1 MQNNNSNPPQFLFSN
16 AIGVTITSTGITIPT
31 YQQILSALQNLM
43 MSIYGND
50 IILDDSTMDGQL
62 IGILAEAFNQSNNT
76 AVQIYN
82 GFSPTYAQGSYLDAL
97 VQINGL
103 QRKSASYST
112 VEVVLQGEGNTVIE
126 SGIVSDSQGN
136 QWMLPDSVSIPE
148 SGTITVTATA
158 QNIGSVYSDPNSITT
173 IVTPFAGWQS
183 VNNPNASNMGE
194 ASESDASLRQRQ
206 AISQELPNQTIAQ
219 GLQAGILT
227 LPNVTYCQV
236 YCNNTDSTDNNNI
249 PAHCISVVVGGGDT
263 QSIAQTIANKKTL
276 GCGTYG
282 ETSVTLSDG
291 SVIQFQP
298 QKYIWF
304 RIVVNIQPTINYNDN
319 IGYAIQQ
326 AIYNYI
332 NNADIGSTIWLSKIQ
347 AVANV
352 SIADGGEEYIVA
364 SVTMGWSDSETGD
377 VTQGTSNATLTYYEV
392 AQTEL
397 SMITINVGEIIS

>member
-1 MQNNNSNPPQFLFSN
+1 MTQETQTSFTGQAS
-16 AIGVTITSTGITIPT
+16 VTINENGISTQT
-31 YQQILSALQNLM
+31 YQQLLATFKGM
-43 MSIYGND
+43 MTQIFGTD
-50 IILDDSTMDGQL
+50 IVLDNSTMDGQL
-62 IGILAEAFNQSNNT
+62 VGILCQAFQQANN
-76 AVQIYN
+76 AMVKIFS
-82 GFSPTYAQGSYLDAL
+82 GFSPSNAQGAYLDSL
-97 VQINGL
+97 VAINGL
-103 QRKSASYST
+103 TRLPASYST
-112 VEVVLQGEGNTVIE
+112 VDVVISGVANTQITDGVIA
-126 SGIVSDSQGN
+126 DTNNN
-136 QWMLPDSVSIPE
+136 QWNLPVNVTIPE
-148 SGTITVTATA
+148 SGSITVTATA
-158 QNIGSVYSDPNSITT
+158 QESGAIYASPNSVTT
-173 IVTPFAGWQS
+173 ILTPFSGWQS
-183 VNNPNASNMGE
+183 VTNPNASNTGNP
-194 ASESDASLRQRQ
+194 AESDASLRQRQ

-219 GLQAGILT
+219 GLQAAILT
-227 LPNVTYCQV
+227 LPNVTYCQIF
-236 YCNNTDSTDNNNI
+236 CNNTDSTDSNNI
-249 PAHCISVVVGGGDT
+249 PPHCISVVVGGGDT

-332 NNADIGSTIWLSKIQ
+332 NNANIGSTIWLSKIQ

-377 VTQGTSNATLTYYEV
+377 VTQGTATATLKYYEV
-392 AQTEL
+392 AQTEV
-397 SMITINVGEIIS
+397 SMITINVGDIIS

>member
-1 MQNNNSNPPQFLFSN
+1 MTQETQTTFTGQAS
-16 AIGVTITSTGITIPT
+16 VTINENGISTQTFQELLATFKGMMT
-31 YQQILSALQNLM
+31 QIF
-43 MSIYGND
+43 GND
-50 IILDDSTMDGQL
+50 IVLDNSTMDGQL
-62 IGILAEAFNQSNNT
+62 VGILCEAFQQANN
-76 AVQIYN
+76 AMIEIFN
-82 GFSPTYAQGSYLDAL
+82 GFSPSNAQGAYLDSL
-97 VQINGL
+97 VAINGL
-103 QRKSASYST
+103 TRLPASYST
-112 VEVVLQGEGNTVIE
+112 VEVVISGEANTQITKGVIA
-126 SGIVSDSQGN
+126 DTNNN
-136 QWMLPDSVSIPE
+136 QWNLPATVTIPA
-148 SGTITVTATA
+148 SGSITVTATA
-158 QNIGSVYSDPNSITT
+158 QVSGAVYASPNSVTT
-173 IVTPFAGWQS
+173 IVTPFSGWQS
-183 VNNPNASNMGE
+183 VTNPNASNTG
-194 ASESDASLRQRQ
+194 APAESDASLRQRQ

-219 GLQAGILT
+219 GLQAAILT
-227 LPNVTYCQV
+227 LPNVTYCQI
-236 YCNNTDSTDNNNI
+236 YCNNTDNTDNNNI
-249 PAHCISVVVGGGDT
+249 PAHCISVVVGGGET

-332 NNADIGSTIWLSKIQ
+332 NNADIGTTIWLSKIQ

-352 SIADGGEEYIVA
+352 SIANGGEEYIVA

-377 VTQGTSNATLTYYEV
+377 VTQGTTNATLTYYEV

-397 SMITINVGEIIS
+397 SMITINVGDIIS

>member
-1 MQNNNSNPPQFLFSN
+1 MMQETQTSFTGQAS
-16 AIGVTITSTGITIPT
+16 VTINENGISTQT
-31 YQQILSALQNLM
+31 YQQLLATFKGM
-43 MSIYGND
+43 MTQIFGTD
-50 IILDDSTMDGQL
+50 IVLDNSTMDGQL
-62 IGILAEAFNQSNNT
+62 VGILCQAFQQANN
-76 AVQIYN
+76 AMVKIFS
-82 GFSPTYAQGSYLDAL
+82 GFSPSNAQGEYLDSL
-97 VQINGL
+97 VAINGL
-103 QRKSASYST
+103 ERLPASYST
-112 VEVVLQGEGNTVIE
+112 VEVIISGEANTQITA
-126 SGIVSDSQGN
+126 GIVADTNNN
-136 QWMLPDSVSIPE
+136 QWNLPATVTIPA
-148 SGTITVTATA
+148 SGSITVTATA
-158 QNIGSVYSDPNSITT
+158 QESGAVYASPNSVTT
-173 IVTPFAGWQS
+173 IVTPFSGWQS
-183 VNNPNASNMGE
+183 VTNPNASNTGTPAE
-194 ASESDASLRQRQ
+194 TDASLRQRQ

-236 YCNNTDSTDNNNI
+236 YCNNTDSTDGNNI

-263 QSIAQTIANKKTL
+263 QSIAQMIANKKTL

-291 SVIQFQP
+291 SIIQFQP

-326 AIYNYI
+326 AVYNYI

-352 SIADGGEEYIVA
+352 SIADGGEEYIVS
-364 SVTMGWSDSETGD
+364 SVTMGWSDDKTGE
-377 VTQGTSNATLTYYEV
+377 VTQGTTNATLTYYEV

-397 SMITINVGEIIS
+397 SMITINVGDIIS

>member
-1 MQNNNSNPPQFLFSN
+1 MTQETQTTFTGQAS
-16 AIGVTITSTGITIPT
+16 VTINENGISTQTFQELLATFKGMMT
-31 YQQILSALQNLM
+31 QIF
-43 MSIYGND
+43 GND
-50 IILDDSTMDGQL
+50 IVLDNSTMDGQL
-62 IGILAEAFNQSNNT
+62 VGILCKAFQQANN
-76 AVQIYN
+76 AMVEIFS
-82 GFSPTYAQGSYLDAL
+82 GFSPSNAQGAYLDSL
-97 VQINGL
+97 VAINGL
-103 QRKSASYST
+103 TRLPASYST
-112 VEVVLQGEGNTVIE
+112 VEVVISGVANTQITNGVIA
-126 SGIVSDSQGN
+126 DTNNN
-136 QWMLPDSVSIPE
+136 QWNLPASVTIPE
-148 SGTITVTATA
+148 SGSITVTATA
-158 QNIGSVYSDPNSITT
+158 QESGAVYATPNSVTT
-173 IVTPFAGWQS
+173 IVTPFSGWQS
-183 VNNPNASNMGE
+183 VTNPNASNSGTP
-194 ASESDASLRQRQ
+194 AESDASLRQRQ

-219 GLQAGILT
+219 GLQAAILT
-227 LPNVTYCQV
+227 LPNVTYCQI

-377 VTQGTSNATLTYYEV
+377 VTQGTANATLTYYEV

-397 SMITINVGEIIS
+397 SMITINVGDIIS

>member
-1 MQNNNSNPPQFLFSN
+1 MTQETQTTFTGQAS
-16 AIGVTITSTGITIPT
+16 VTINENGISTKTFQELLAIFKGMMT
-31 YQQILSALQNLM
+31 QIF
-43 MSIYGND
+43 GTD
-50 IILDDSTMDGQL
+50 IVLDNSTMDGQL
-62 IGILAEAFNQSNNT
+62 VGILCQAFQQANN
-76 AVQIYN
+76 ALVEIFS
-82 GFSPTYAQGSYLDAL
+82 GFSPSNAQGVYLDSL
-97 VQINGL
+97 VAINGL
-103 QRKSASYST
+103 TRLPASYST
-112 VEVVLQGEGNTVIE
+112 VEVVISGVANTQITDGVIA
-126 SGIVSDSQGN
+126 DTNNN
-136 QWMLPDSVSIPE
+136 QWNLPANVSIPE
-148 SGTITVTATA
+148 SGSITVTATA
-158 QNIGSVYSDPNSITT
+158 QESGAVYASPNSVTT
-173 IVTPFAGWQS
+173 ILTPFSGWQS
-183 VNNPNASNMGE
+183 VTNPNASNTGNP
-194 ASESDASLRQRQ
+194 AESDASLRQRQ

-219 GLQAGILT
+219 GLQASILT

-352 SIADGGEEYIVA
+352 SIAEGGEEYIVA
-364 SVTMGWSDSETGD
+364 SVTMGWSDSKTGE
-377 VTQGTSNATLTYYEV
+377 VTQGTANATLTYYEV

-397 SMITINVGEIIS
+397 SMITINVGDIIS

>member
-1 MQNNNSNPPQFLFSN
+1 MTQETQTTFTGQAS
-16 AIGVTITSTGITIPT
+16 VTINENGISTQTFQELLATFKGMMT
-31 YQQILSALQNLM
+31 QIF
-43 MSIYGND
+43 GND
-50 IILDDSTMDGQL
+50 IVLDNSTMDGQL
-62 IGILAEAFNQSNNT
+62 VGILCQAFQQANN
-76 AVQIYN
+76 AMVKIFS
-82 GFSPTYAQGSYLDAL
+82 GFSPSNAQGAYLDSL
-97 VQINGL
+97 VGINGL
-103 QRKSASYST
+103 TRLPASYST
-112 VEVVLQGEGNTVIE
+112 VEVIISGEANTQITNGV
-126 SGIVSDSQGN
+126 VADTNNN
-136 QWMLPDSVSIPE
+136 QWNLPANVTIPE
-148 SGTITVTATA
+148 SGSITVTATA
-158 QNIGSVYSDPNSITT
+158 QESGAIYASPNSVTT
-173 IVTPFAGWQS
+173 ILTPFSGWQS
-183 VNNPNASNMGE
+183 VTNPNASNTGSP
-194 ASESDASLRQRQ
+194 AESDASLRQRQ

-219 GLQAGILT
+219 GLQAAILT
-227 LPNVTYCQV
+227 LPNVTYCKIF
-236 YCNNTDSTDNNNI
+236 CNNTDSTNNNNI

-291 SVIQFQP
+291 SIIQFQP

-397 SMITINVGEIIS
+397 SMITINVGDIIS